1 MCVCVCACAGGGGVI
16 ECRVRVCDLIKTN
29 YEDVDWMLVAQ
40 DMVQRLQHCDNLNI
54 IPCSPYAFQSVRKM
68 PFKFLTAVSFSGC
81 CVTTEKCLFIP
92 TLPKGKQKQL
102 SLFRMLLVIY
112 IYSIVLFLLMVVQ
125 RPKRVAVLTQQLLAV
140 IPGCYLRVH
149 SEYRK

>member
-54 IPCSPYAFQSVRKM
+54 IPCSPYAF
-68 PFKFLTAVSFSGC
+68 
-81 CVTTEKCLFIP
+81 
-92 TLPKGKQKQL
+92 
-102 SLFRMLLVIY
+102 
-112 IYSIVLFLLMVVQ
+112 
-125 RPKRVAVLTQQLLAV
+125 
-140 IPGCYLRVH
+140 
-149 SEYRK
+149 